1 MRKTKDT
8 VAPHTAVDR
17 RRHARIP
24 HPVPIQIISHG
35 ALGDNSYDGMCTDI
49 SRDGVAFVTSANL
62 FLQNIV
68 DLVFEVKNKKFRSS
82 ARLLYRVGQRY
93 GAYFVRPE

>member
-1 MRKTKDT
+1 MTKTKDT

-24 HPVPIQIISHG
+24 HPVPIQIISHE
-35 ALGDNSYDGMCTDI
+35 ALGNKSYDGMGTDI
-49 SRDGVAFVTSANL
+49 SLDGVAFETEAEL
-62 FLQNIV
+62 FLQDAV
-68 DLVFEVKNKKFRSS
+68 ELVFEIKNKEVRRF
-82 ARLLYRVGQRY
+82 ARLLYRAGRRY